1 MPVLMPLPMPPPS
14 RPPWLVSALDQLR
27 EARGLARAAESCP
40 PSMLEAHRAWS
51 SRLGRWLGA
60 SVWLIASPEP
70 RPMLGHRR
78 RSAALG
84 AARLDFAE
92 ALYDVR
98 TSASAELLDRIATT
112 RSLRELWHL
121 RDEVFGHVSRR
132 HGQAEAQARL
142 ATLDGHF
149 PRRMRRAGFAARAP
163 MIGAE
168 AAALLRAHRRAAND
182 AQTD

>member
-14 RPPWLVSALDQLR
+14 RPLWLVSALDELR
-27 EARGLARAAESCP
+27 EARGLARAPESCP
-40 PSMLEAHRAWS
+40 PSSLGTHRAWS

-60 SVWLIASPEP
+60 SVWLIGSPEP

-98 TSASAELLDRIATT
+98 TLASTALLDRIAIT
-112 RSLRELWHL
+112 RSLHELWHL
-121 RDEVFGHVSRR
+121 RGEVFAHVSRR

-163 MIGAE
+163 AIGAE
-168 AAALLRAHRRAAND
+168 AAGVLRAHRRAAND
-182 AQTD
+182 ATVD